1 MGAISGGAPEA
12 IGARSGD
19 HGGMPVEVEAPPVGT
34 TRLERRSRGRLVGG
48 VAGGIAD
55 HLGVPAVAIRAA
67 FVAAALGGGFG
78 VVLYAVFWIV
88 LPAAPRQDGR
98 SGMSPFEYVVAV
110 AAGVAVLLTSTWVSP
125 LGDLFLPAAVGCVG
139 AALLWRQ
146 AGAGQRE
153 RWRTMSR
160 SSLTAGADD
169 RWGLVRVVVG
179 TGLVVVGC
187 VAVLATTDVSALR
200 DGVQAVLVTLVGVGL
215 VTGPW
220 WVRMVTELGEERRER
235 IRSQERANLAAHLHD
250 SVLQTLALIQRNADS
265 PREVTRLAR
274 SQERELR
281 ALLYTPAGPGASP
294 PPGAPTQLADAL
306 RAAAAD
312 VEDAYAV
319 SIDVVVVGDADLDE
333 RLGAL
338 VAAARE
344 ATVNAARHAGVGT
357 VSVYA
362 EVEPGT
368 VAAYVRDRGCGFD
381 PDAVASD
388 RQGIRGSIVD
398 RVARHHGEATVAS
411 TPGAGTEVTIR
422 LPRPGR

>member
-12 IGARSGD
+12 IRSGTGD
-19 HGGMPVEVEAPPVGT
+19 HGPMPVDVDVPAVGSA
-34 TRLERRSRGRLVGG
+34 RLERRGTGRLVGG

-55 HLGVPAVAIRAA
+55 HLGVSALAIRAA

-98 SGMSPFEYVVAV
+98 SAMTPVEYVVAV
-110 AAGVAVLLTSTWVSP
+110 AAGVIVLLTSTWVSP

-153 RWRTMSR
+153 RWRAVSR
-160 SSLTAGADD
+160 SSLAAGADD
-169 RWGLVRVVVG
+169 RWGLARVVVG

-200 DGVQAVLVTLVGVGL
+200 DGIQAVVVTLVGVAL

-220 WVRMVTELGEERRER
+220 WVRMVTDLGEERRER

-274 SQERELR
+274 MQERELR
-281 ALLYTPAGPGASP
+281 ALLYTPAGPGAP
-294 PPGAPTQLADAL
+294 PPPDTPTHLADAL
-306 RAAAAD
+306 RAAAAE

-333 RLGAL
+333 HLAAL

-344 ATVNAARHAGVGT
+344 AMVNAGRHAGVET

-362 EVEPGT
+362 EVEPGA

-381 PDAVASD
+381 PDAVAPD
-388 RQGIRGSIVD
+388 RQGVRGSIVD
-398 RVARHHGEATVAS
+398 RVARHRGEATVRS

-422 LPRPGR
+422 MPRAA

>member
-1 MGAISGGAPEA
+1 MEA
-12 IGARSGD
+12 
-19 HGGMPVEVEAPPVGT
+19 MPVDLDAPLAPPAPPAGPA
-34 TRLERRSRGRLVGG
+34 RLERRGQGRLVGG

-55 HLGVPAVAIRAA
+55 HLGVPSVAIRAA
-67 FVAAALGGGFG
+67 FVAAAFGGGFG

-88 LPAAPRQDGR
+88 LPAPPRGDGR
-98 SGMSPFEYVVAV
+98 SAMGPVEYVVAV
-110 AAGVAVLLTSTWVSP
+110 GAGAAVLVTSTWVAP

-160 SSLTAGADD
+160 SSLAAGADD
-169 RWGLVRVVVG
+169 RWGLARVVVG

-200 DGVQAVLVTLVGVGL
+200 DGVQAVIVTLVGVAL

-220 WVRMVTELGEERRER
+220 WVRMVTDLGEERRER

-281 ALLYTPAGPGASP
+281 ALLYTPAGPGAP
-294 PPGAPTQLADAL
+294 PPPDAPTHLADAL
-306 RAAAAD
+306 RAAAAE

-319 SIDVVVVGDADLDE
+319 TVDVVVVGDAELDE
-333 RLGAL
+333 RLAAL

-344 ATVNAARHAGVGT
+344 AMVNAARHSGADRCA
-357 VSVYA
+357 VYA
-362 EVEPGT
+362 EVEADA
-368 VAAYVRDRGCGFD
+368 VVAYVRDRGQGFD
-381 PDAVASD
+381 LDAVAPD
-388 RQGIRGSIVD
+388 RQGVRGSIID
-398 RVARHHGEATVAS
+398 RVERHRGEATVAS
-411 TPGAGTEVTIR
+411 TPGEGTEVVIR
-422 LPRPGR
+422 MPSAGRGPR

>member
-1 MGAISGGAPEA
+1 M
-12 IGARSGD
+12 ARWNGD
-19 HGGMPVEVEAPPVGT
+19 HGGMARTVDPPAVGAPAVEGR
-34 TRLERRSRGRLVGG
+34 RLERRSRGRIIGG

-55 HLGVPAVAIRAA
+55 HLGISAVAVRAA
-67 FVAAALGGGFG
+67 FVALAFSGGLG

-88 LPAAPRQDGR
+88 LPANPRDDGR
-98 SGMSPFEYVVAV
+98 TGMTAVEYAV
-110 AAGVAVLLTSTWVSP
+110 AITAGLVVLVSSTWVSP

-153 RWRTMSR
+153 RWRALSR
-160 SSLTAGADD
+160 TSLIAAADD
-169 RWGLVRVVVG
+169 RWGLARVVVG

-187 VAVLATTDVSALR
+187 GAVLASADVSALR
-200 DGVQAVLVTLVGVGL
+200 DGVQAVVVTLVGVAL
-215 VTGPW
+215 ITGPW
-220 WVRMVTELGEERRER
+220 WVRMVTDLGEERRER

-281 ALLYTPAGPGASP
+281 ALLYPPEGGPAGSAAATPAGAAGHL
-294 PPGAPTQLADAL
+294 GDAL
-306 RAAAAD
+306 RAAAAE

-319 SIDVVVVGDADLDE
+319 TVDVVVVGDADLDE
-333 RLGAL
+333 RLQAL

-344 ATVNAARHAGVGT
+344 AMVNAARHAGVDT
-357 VSVYA
+357 LSVYA
-362 EVEPGT
+362 EAEPGT
-368 VAAYVRDRGCGFD
+368 VVAYVRDRGCGFD
-381 PDAVASD
+381 LEAVAPD
-388 RQGIRGSIVD
+388 RQGVRGSIID
-398 RVARHHGEATVAS
+398 RVARHRGEATVES

-422 LPRPGR
+422 MAR